1 MAKKKKQ
8 ISSEIKLLLKK
19 NLRSIVEIE
28 KKNCTIEDPDFGEM
42 VSKKA
47 WNSSN
52 FVDFV
57 KKKNT
62 YSYTISEGTL
72 IIGFLLFEVKE
83 NELLIE
89 RICIDKDFRRSG
101 FGKEFLNF
109 IHAKKYRNKI
119 VFYCKE
125 DDISSIK
132 FFKKNDFIA
141 SLEKNYF
148 DFDDDAI
155 KFTKEVFHEEN
166 KR

>member
-8 ISSEIKLLLKK
+8 ILSEIKLLLKK

-47 WNSSN
+47 WNSS
-52 FVDFV
+52 DFV
-57 KKKNT
+57 NFIKKKNT
-62 YSYTISEGTL
+62 YTYTISEGP
-72 IIGFLLFEVKE
+72 IIVGFLLFEVKE

-101 FGKEFLNF
+101 FGKEFLDF
-109 IHAKKYRNKI
+109 IHSKKYRNKT

-125 DDISSIK
+125 DDVPTIK

-141 SLEKNYF
+141 NLEKNYF
-148 DFDDDAI
+148 DINDDGI
-155 KFTKEVFHEEN
+155 RFTKEVFYEEN

>member
-47 WNSSN
+47 WNSSD

-57 KKKNT
+57 KKRNT
-62 YSYTISEGTL
+62 YSYTISEGSL
-72 IIGFLLFEVKE
+72 IVGFLLFEVKE

-101 FGKEFLNF
+101 FGKEFLDF
-109 IHAKKYRNKI
+109 INGKKYKNKI

-125 DDISSIK
+125 DDVATIK
-132 FFKKNDFIA
+132 FFKKNDFVA
-141 SLEKNYF
+141 NLEKGYF
-148 DFDDDAI
+148 GIDDAI
-155 KFTKEVFHEEN
+155 KFTKEIFHEEN
-166 KR
+166 KG

>member
-42 VSKKA
+42 ISKKA

-62 YSYTISEGTL
+62 YTYTISEGL
-72 IIGFLLFEVKE
+72 IIIGFLLFEVKE

-101 FGKEFLNF
+101 FGKDFLDF
-109 IHAKKYRNKI
+109 IYNKKYRNKI

-125 DDISSIK
+125 DDIATIK
-132 FFKKNDFIA
+132 FFKKNDFVA

-148 DFDDDAI
+148 DIDDDAI
-155 KFTKEVFHEEN
+155 KFTKEIFYEEN
-166 KR
+166 KK

>member
-47 WNSSN
+47 WNSSD

-62 YSYTISEGTL
+62 YTYTISEGL
-72 IIGFLLFEVKE
+72 IIVGFLLFEVKE

-101 FGKEFLNF
+101 FGKDFLDF
-109 IHAKKYRNKI
+109 IYNKKYRNKI

-125 DDISSIK
+125 DDVNTIK
-132 FFKKNDFIA
+132 FFKKNDFTA
-141 SLEKNYF
+141 NLEKNYF
-148 DFDDDAI
+148 GIDDDAI
-155 KFTKEVFHEEN
+155 KFTKEVFYEEN
-166 KR
+166 KK

>member
-8 ISSEIKLLLKK
+8 ILSEIKLLLKK

-28 KKNCTIEDPDFGEM
+28 KKNCTTEDPDFGEM

-62 YSYTISEGTL
+62 YSYTISEGL
-72 IIGFLLFEVKE
+72 VIVGFLLFEVKE

-101 FGKEFLNF
+101 FGKELLDF
-109 IHAKKYRNKI
+109 IHSKKYKNKI

-125 DDISSIK
+125 DDVATIK

-141 SLEKNYF
+141 NLEKDYF
-148 DFDDDAI
+148 GIDDDAI
-155 KFTKEVFHEEN
+155 KFTKEVFYEEN